1 MRRCLYCDA
10 PIQRETLYSW
20 LIEEDPLC
28 SDCRAKL
35 PKQKKITVLE
45 GLPVET
51 FYRYDD
57 FFRGLL
63 LQYKECYDEALK
75 DVFLY
80 RIREELKIRYAACHI
95 LYVPSTQRKRKER
108 GFDHLKKIYA
118 PLHLSEVRGL
128 SLIEEKIQEGKGR
141 TQRETMKENYRY
153 EGEKHR
159 KILIVDDVMT
169 TGSSLTG
176 VYRAVKPYAESVR
189 AVCLARVEKTITLS
203 KQEIRGT
210 I

>member
-1 MRRCLYCDA
+1 MRRCIYCDL

-28 SDCRAKL
+28 PECRKKL
-35 PKQKKITVLE
+35 PKQKKITMLE

-63 LQYKECYDEALK
+63 LQYKECCDEALK

-80 RIREELKIRYAACHI
+80 RIREELKIRYAAYRI
-95 LYVPSTQRKRKER
+95 LYVPSTKKKKEER

-118 PLHLSEVRGL
+118 PLRLSEVQGL

-141 TQRETMKENYRY
+141 KEREAMKDNYRY
-153 EGEKHR
+153 KGEKQ
-159 KILIVDDVMT
+159 KKVLIVDDVMT

-176 VYRAVKPYAESVR
+176 VYRAIQPYAESVR
-189 AVCLARVEKTITLS
+189 AVCLARVETQKTLS
-203 KQEIRGT
+203 K
-210 I
+210 